1 MKILAT
7 FDGSKFS
14 EATLPQLEMMARLPA
29 AEFIFLAVTHEP
41 HGRLQRFGGGGRPDA
56 MAEVVGT
63 TPVVVDAPEPQ
74 WAETKGQAI
83 DRRRAQFNDYLRDI
97 AAKLPPG
104 PPVAIQTEVSD
115 EPADAI
121 VACAK
126 NNAVDVIVMATH
138 SRAGLTH
145 ALFGSTTEKV
155 VRSGVAP
162 VLVVH
167 PPAEAKS

>member
-7 FDGSKFS
+7 FDGSRFS
-14 EATLPQLEMMARLPA
+14 EATLRQLEMMAHLPT
-29 AEFIFLAVTHEP
+29 AEFVFLAVTHEP
-41 HGRLQRFGGGGRPDA
+41 HGRLQRFGGGRPDA
-56 MAEVVGT
+56 SAELVGQ

-74 WAETKGQAI
+74 WAENKGQAI
-83 DRRRAQFNDYLRDI
+83 ERRRAQLSDYLHDI

-104 PPVAIQTEVSD
+104 PTIAIETEVSD

-121 VACAK
+121 VGYAK
-126 NNAVDVIVMATH
+126 EHQVDVIVMATH
-138 SRAGLTH
+138 SRAGLAH

-167 PPAEAKS
+167 PAVEAKS